1 MKVIVPQTALPCGC
15 VRVRLIVMIFRFVV
29 IVDADDRSCEG
40 GDLTESDEDGLVD
53 LSLRSEPRADVKER
67 EPAQR
72 EDSGDEELYELRV
85 FHIRYLFSGFGGVPL
100 FTEKQPLNLKTF
112 NYDSWHI
119 FLKSGAKVQQK
130 NEATKFRGSVFK

>member
-85 FHIRYLFSGFGGVPL
+85 NHGAC
-100 FTEKQPLNLKTF
+100 
-112 NYDSWHI
+112 
-119 FLKSGAKVQQK
+119 FLKSGAKV
-130 NEATKFRGSVFK
+130 V